1 MSRSDGRLPV
11 DRHVRRMSVALAAA
25 AVLVSALGAVGE
37 SMWALGAGAW
47 LLIAAILL
55 DPVYRP

>member
-11 DRHVRRMSVALAAA
+11 DRRVRRMSMALAVA
-25 AVLVSALGAVGE
+25 AVLLSALGAVGD
-37 SMWALGAGAW
+37 SMWLMGAGAW

-55 DPVYRP
+55 DLVYRP